1 MNLLDNRKILRKK
14 AKAWEVLNTAN
25 GGVAA
30 GREKYIKSED
40 GYRIEVTVPTIPEDH
55 FRVTLDYQE
64 VIISALRY
72 PVTHPSVNAA
82 IYHKT
87 FGLPNIVDVD
97 NIEAIY
103 DHGKLTVILPYLEL
117 RKNLRRDIDIKH

>member
-1 MNLLDNRKILRKK
+1 MNLLENRKVLRKK
-14 AKAWEVLNTAN
+14 VKAWDVLNTAN
-25 GGVAA
+25 GGVVA
-30 GREKYIKSED
+30 GKEKFSKSED
-40 GYRIEVTVPTIPEDH
+40 GYRIQVTVPTVPEDH

-64 VIISALRY
+64 VIISVLRH
-72 PVTHPSVNAA
+72 PVTHPKVNAA

-103 DHGKLTVILPYLEL
+103 DHGKLTVFLPYLEV
-117 RKNLRRDIDIKH
+117 RKDLRRDIDIRH